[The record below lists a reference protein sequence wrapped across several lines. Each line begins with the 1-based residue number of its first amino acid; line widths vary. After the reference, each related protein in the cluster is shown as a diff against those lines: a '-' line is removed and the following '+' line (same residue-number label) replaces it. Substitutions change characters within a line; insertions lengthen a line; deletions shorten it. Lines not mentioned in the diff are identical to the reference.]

1 MGSNKSSGKKKRLAK
16 AAKTA
21 KSAPRWV
28 SLKVYGMD
36 KARKKSVKPRK
47 DRHWRRN
54 DTDE

>member
-16 AAKTA
+16 LANKA

-28 SLKVYGMD
+28 SLKVHGMD
-36 KARKKSVKPRK
+36 SAQKKSVKPRK
-47 DRHWRRN
+47 SRHWRRN

>member
-1 MGSNKSSGKKKRLAK
+1 MASDKSKGKKKRLAN

-28 SLKVYGMD
+28 SLKVFGMD
-36 KARKKSVKPRK
+36 RARKKSIKPRK
-47 DRHWRRN
+47 SRHWRRN